1 MECSRFE
8 PAPLGNK
15 PFELMYIKSLYL
27 SFNTFFLLISS
38 HFDDLPKN
46 KYSVCKLIAPRPCL
60 TAKYIQ
66 CLAADI
72 KSVSHA
78 WVIMSCINNR
88 QMDVDSYIL
97 PSGWSIIKKCFINW
111 VSKSLFLFFC
121 VFFFL
126 LN

>member
-1 MECSRFE
+1 MLDLIIFIFSQL
-8 PAPLGNK
+8 AIL
-15 PFELMYIKSLYL
+15 
-27 SFNTFFLLISS
+27 NTTFQRWKVINLIIYNIFLISS

-78 WVIMSCINNR
+78 WVILSCINDR

-97 PSGWSIIKKCFINW
+97 PSGWSIIKKCFVNWVRYFSYLFINW
-111 VSKSLFLFFC
+111 VSFFN
-121 VFFFL
+121 L
-126 LN
+126 